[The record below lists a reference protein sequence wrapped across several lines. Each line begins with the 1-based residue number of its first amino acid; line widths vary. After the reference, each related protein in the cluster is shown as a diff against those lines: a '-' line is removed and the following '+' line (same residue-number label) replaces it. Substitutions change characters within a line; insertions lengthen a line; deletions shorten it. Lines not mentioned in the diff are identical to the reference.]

1 MILRSLPLLAA
12 ALALAACGGGP
23 QSGTAAQVAA
33 PIVAPAVQMPPVA
46 AVTPPKRL
54 DRAGLVGRTAVQV
67 TEMFGQPRLL
77 RREPPAE
84 VWQYAGGRCTLL
96 VFLYPANGSGMLV
109 RHAETVARRASDVIA
124 PEDCIEG
131 LLRTRPALS

>member
-1 MILRSLPLLAA
+1 
-12 ALALAACGGGP
+12 
-23 QSGTAAQVAA
+23 VAA
-33 PIVAPAVQMPPVA
+33 PIVAPVVQLPPVA

-54 DRAGLVGRTAVQV
+54 DRASLVGHTAVQV

-84 VWQYAGGRCTLL
+84 VWQYAGGRCALL
-96 VFLYPANGSGMLV
+96 VFLYPANGSGMVV
-109 RHAETVARRASDVIA
+109 RHVETVARRTADAIT

-131 LLRTRPALS
+131 LLRTTRPALS